1 MFLLVCCVFQVNF
14 NRDGS
19 LIVSSSYDGLWSV
32 SVSSHSLITVVIVVI
47 IIIIIIVIIM

>member
-1 MFLLVCCVFQVNF
+1 VQVNF

-32 SVSSHSLITVVIVVI
+32 RL
-47 IIIIIIVIIM
+47 